1 LHQVEV
7 LVLLAP
13 ASGPTAAVK
22 VQIVEAFPDLKVKV
36 VDMFPDE
43 CGKWK
48 FIDAFPDTQ
57 V

>member
-1 LHQVEV
+1 V

-48 FIDAFPDTQ
+48 FIDTFPDTK